1 MSDFFHISVLKNE
14 LTDAVIGDKDGVYC
28 DMTLGGAGHSERLL
42 DMTDRAVLLGIDR
55 DQTALSAAKERLL
68 PYGNRVILEYGNFK
82 DIDLLAEKNNISS
95 FDGIMA
101 DLGVSSPQIDDAERG
116 FSYMKDAPLDMR
128 MDKTAS
134 FSAYD
139 VVNGY
144 SERELV
150 RIIGLYG
157 EERWAKRIAEFIV
170 KRRPIKTT
178 MELSAAIMAAVPE
191 GAREKGSHPA
201 KRTFQ
206 AIRIEVNGELD
217 AVSEAIGKAVGLL
230 KPGGRIGIITF
241 HSLEDRIVKEEFKK
255 LAKGCTCPP
264 DFPVCVCGK
273 KPEIKIITK
282 KPLLPK
288 DEEVRENS
296 RAKSAKLRVAEKLM
310 QE

>member
-14 LTDAVIGDKDGVYC
+14 LTEAIIGDKNGVYC
-28 DMTLGGAGHSERLL
+28 DMTLGGAGHSSRLL
-42 DMTDRAVLLGIDR
+42 EMTDKAMLLGIDR
-55 DQTALSAAKERLL
+55 DLTALNAAKERLM
-68 PYGNRVILEYGNFK
+68 PYKDRIILEHKNFK
-82 DIDLLAEKNNISS
+82 DIDLLAEKNNIKA

-128 MDKTAS
+128 MDKTSS
-134 FSAYD
+134 FSAYN
-139 VVNGY
+139 VVNEY
-144 SERELV
+144 PEKELV

-157 EERWAKRIAEFIV
+157 EERWAKRVAEFIV

-178 MELSAAIMAAVPE
+178 MELTAAVMAAIPE

-217 AVSEAIGKAVGLL
+217 AVSEAIGKAVDLL

-264 DFPVCVCGK
+264 DFPVCICGK
-273 KPEIKIITK
+273 KPKIKIITK
-282 KPLLPK
+282 KPILPS
-288 DEEVRENS
+288 DEEVGENP
-296 RAKSAKLRVAEKLM
+296 RAKSAKLRIAKKIM
-310 QE
+310 QD

>member
-42 DMTDRAVLLGIDR
+42 DMTDKAVLLGIDR

-255 LAKGCTCPP
+255 LAKGCICPP

>member
-42 DMTDRAVLLGIDR
+42 GMTDKAVLLGIDR

-68 PYGNRVILEYGNFK
+68 PYGDRVILEHGNFK
-82 DIDLLAEKNNISS
+82 DIDLLAEKNNISE

-178 MELSAAIMAAVPE
+178 MELSAAIMAAIPE

-273 KPEIKIITK
+273 KPEIKIVTK